1 MHSAHQ
7 HHHHHHHQLTQQQ
20 PQHALKR
27 RPSEEMGGGPGNKK
41 FILAG
46 PWDLE
51 IPTNIILFEK
61 QPSMLSHPHPDVEV
75 LRFTFLMKLRQSYQE
90 MCHSRYLRNQSG
102 NCPLFLKFY
111 MKSIFTQNCNYFREG
126 IDAPKDSFNRWL
138 LERKVLDQGKDP
150 ALPSYCFPEISMSM
164 YREIMNDLPMKLV
177 KPKFTGMSSF
187 RFTYLSNELILTI
200 SIIFR
205 RSKKTTFKIL
215 WSCQKVNGSERSFS
229 RRSENSQ
236 MECWGHFFL
245 ATSNSR
251 CQLWWLSRT
260 TTAY

>member
-90 MCHSRYLRNQSG
+90 MCHSRCVINALWTSISE
-102 NCPLFLKFY
+102 FLCEINFDK
-111 MKSIFTQNCNYFREG
+111 KICDHFREG

-177 KPKFTGMSSF
+177 KPKFTGMSLF
-187 RFTYLSNELILTI
+187 RFAYLMN
-200 SIIFR
+200 
-205 RSKKTTFKIL
+205 
-215 WSCQKVNGSERSFS
+215 
-229 RRSENSQ
+229 
-236 MECWGHFFL
+236 
-245 ATSNSR
+245 
-251 CQLWWLSRT
+251 
-260 TTAY
+260 